1 MTILESAQ
9 RQAVLAEAESWI
21 GTPFHHQGRVKGSQ
35 GGVDCAML
43 LLEVFL
49 AAGVIDLKVVSSQL
63 PVASKGNGKKLGT
76 GNWKLETLNYS
87 QQWHLHRAEE
97 KYLEMIRAL
106 GGREISNPLH
116 GDIAVWKIGRA
127 FSHAAIVLL
136 WPCIIHAAA
145 APVSACILDNALLS
159 ALNLGRYPVK
169 FFTAWPEEV
178 QGSKFKVRKPPLILL

>member
-9 RQAVLAEAESWI
+9 RQAVIEVAESWI
-21 GTPFHHQGRVKGSQ
+21 GTPFHHQGRVKGRR

-49 AAGVIDLKVVSSQL
+49 AAGVI
-63 PVASKGNGKKLGT
+63 KGGT
-76 GNWKLETLNYS
+76 GVSPAIPNYS

-97 KYLEMIRAL
+97 GYLEMVRTL
-106 GGREISNPLH
+106 GGREITTPLH

-127 FSHAAIVLL
+127 YSHGAIVLL

-145 APVSACILDNALLS
+145 APVGACVLDNALSS
-159 ALNLGRYPVK
+159 ALNLDRYPVK
-169 FFTAWPEEV
+169 FFSAWD
-178 QGSKFKVRKPPLILL
+178 

>member
-9 RQAVLAEAESWI
+9 RQAVLSLAEYWI
-21 GTPFHHQGRVKGSQ
+21 GTPFHHQGRVKGPQ

-49 AAGVIDLKVVSSQL
+49 AAGVIPQIRDQ
-63 PVASKGNGKKLGT
+63 GLGT
-76 GNWKLETLNYS
+76 RDQGPAPNPWPLPPGFNYS

-97 KYLEMIRAL
+97 KYLEMVGAL
-106 GGREISNPLH
+106 GGYEVDRPLH

-127 FSHAAIVLL
+127 FSHGAIVLL

-145 APVSACILDNALLS
+145 APVGACVLDNALLS
-159 ALNLGRYPVK
+159 G
-169 FFTAWPEEV
+169 PEPGPIPGEV
-178 QGSKFKVRKPPLILL
+178 LHRLARRSSRFEVG